1 MSSSKSATA
10 RSVAA
15 SVLTRA
21 EPKKAEVVRVLAE
34 FLSRTD
40 EPQRTTDLVFGV
52 LKNRALIDTVIEKY
66 SAVPIKRVTSKILN
80 ILRVASYELI
90 YCPLSPQY
98 AIVSQAVESVK
109 AVAGQKQ
116 TGFVN
121 AVLRQTSRHII
132 NREKTLADAP
142 VQNIVPQN
150 LLTGCLFDLD
160 ILPEPGQSPEIYLA
174 ETFSLPR
181 WLVSNWLK
189 TFGVEQTRQIC
200 FASNRRPS
208 IYLRPNTLKTTV
220 EELADKLQNAGVQCE
235 IVPEMGMIQ
244 VNSPGAISALPGFSE
259 GLFTVQDISAG
270 LPVRLLRPKQGW
282 SILDLCAAPGT
293 KTTQLVEATGARAQI
308 FATDID
314 QARLEKLKDGL
325 GRLGLS
331 KDVTVLKF
339 EELNNRRSGFDCVLL
354 DSTCSNTGVLARR
367 PEVRYRL
374 TVGAVEKLAD
384 IQLGLLSRAK
394 ELLRPGGVI
403 CYSTCSI
410 QPGENNLLVRRF
422 LAENNDFEL
431 KLEKLTLPSA
441 EGFDCDGGF
450 TAVIANKAGN

>member
-1 MSSSKSATA
+1 
-10 RSVAA
+10 
-15 SVLTRA
+15 
-21 EPKKAEVVRVLAE
+21 LAE
-34 FLSRTD
+34 FLNRTD

-52 LKNRALIDTVIEKY
+52 LKNRALIDSIIEKY
-66 SAVPIKRVTSKILN
+66 SAVPIKRITSKILN

-109 AVAGQKQ
+109 AIAGQKQ

-132 NREKTLADAP
+132 DREKKLADATA
-142 VQNIVPQN
+142 QNIVPQN

-160 ILPEPGQSPEIYLA
+160 ILPDPRLSPEIYLA

-181 WLVSNWLK
+181 WLVNDWLK

-208 IYLRPNTLKTTV
+208 IYLRPNILKTTV
-220 EELADKLQNAGVQCE
+220 EELVAKLQNAGVQYE
-235 IVPEMGMIQ
+235 IVPEMGMIR
-244 VNSPGAISALPGFSE
+244 VNSPGAISALPGFCE

-270 LPVRLLRPKQGW
+270 LPVRLLQPKSDW

-293 KTTQLVEATGARAQI
+293 KTTQIVEATGARAQI

-314 QARLEKLKDGL
+314 QARLEMLKDGL
-325 GRLGLS
+325 GRLGIS
-331 KDVTVLKF
+331 KNVTIIEYEKIK
-339 EELNNRRSGFDCVLL
+339 RSCFDCVLL
-354 DSTCSNTGVLARR
+354 DVPCSNTGVLARR

-374 TVGAVEKLAD
+374 TPDSIEKLSD
-384 IQLGLLSRAK
+384 TQLDLLHRAK
-394 ELLRPGGVI
+394 ELLTPGAVL

-441 EGFDCDGGF
+441 VGFDCDGGF
-450 TAVIANKAGN
+450 TAVIANKSGN

>member
-1 MSSSKSATA
+1 MSSTKTA
-10 RSVAA
+10 NARFIAA

-66 SAVPIKRVTSKILN
+66 SAVPIKRITSKILN

-121 AVLRQTSRHII
+121 AVLRQTSRHIVD
-132 NREKTLADAP
+132 REKPLADAP
-142 VQNIVPQN
+142 VQKIVPQN

-160 ILPEPGQSPEIYLA
+160 ILSDPRQSLEIYLA

-181 WLVSNWLK
+181 WLVSDWLK
-189 TFGVEQTRQIC
+189 TFSVEQTRQIC

-208 IYLRPNTLKTTV
+208 IYLRPNILKTTV
-220 EELADKLQNAGVQCE
+220 EKLAAELQIAGVQYE
-235 IVPEMGMIQ
+235 IVPDMGMIR
-244 VNSPGAISALPGFSE
+244 VNSPGAISSLPGFSE
-259 GLFTVQDISAG
+259 GFFTVQDISAG
-270 LPVRLLRPKQGW
+270 LPVRLLEPKAGW

-293 KTTQLVEATGARAQI
+293 KTTQLVEATGARAEI
-308 FATDID
+308 IATDID
-314 QARLEKLKDGL
+314 SERLKKLKDGL
-325 GRLGLS
+325 GRLGIS
-331 KDVTVLKF
+331 KNVTIIEYEKL
-339 EELNNRRSGFDCVLL
+339 RRTDFDCVLL
-354 DSTCSNTGVLARR
+354 DAPCSNTGVLARR

-374 TVGAVEKLAD
+374 TTGGIEKLAD
-384 IQLGLLSRAK
+384 TQLGLLRRAK
-394 ELLRPGGVI
+394 ELLKRGGVI

-410 QPGENNLLVRRF
+410 HPGENNLLVRRF

-441 EGFDCDGGF
+441 EGFDHDGGF
-450 TAVIANKAGN
+450 TAVIANRPGN